1 MSVIIH
7 LLIMQK
13 SSQLL
18 QLSFALWGGAR
29 GKNQLILASAE
40 KLIIF
45 ISNFMIRVTAA
56 ASAGVYLAR
65 GYIDPGLSMPVMLGV
80 LPGAFLGARVL
91 VGAQTQI
98 LRTIFSFVLVVMAFK
113 MVYNSLTGGQ

>member
-40 KLIIF
+40 KFIIF
-45 ISNFMIRVTAA
+45 IRDFYVN
-56 ASAGVYLAR
+56 YLDA
-65 GYIDPGLSMPVMLGV
+65 V
-80 LPGAFLGARVL
+80 
-91 VGAQTQI
+91 
-98 LRTIFSFVLVVMAFK
+98 
-113 MVYNSLTGGQ
+113 TGGCLKPILKAPVIISFLLF